1 MDRKQRNIL
10 IADTIVSY
18 RQQYQSL
25 LQTVSKELAYAL
37 IQSKI
42 YGFVDCLRQLRLI
55 EVWTISHLCDE
66 LIGEIIA

>member
-1 MDRKQRNIL
+1 MDRKQRNKL

-25 LQTVSKELAYAL
+25 LQIAPKQLAITL

-42 YGFVDCLRQLRLI
+42 YGFVDCLCQLRLI
-55 EVWTISHLCDE
+55 EVWTIAHLCDE
-66 LIGEIIA
+66 LIGEITV